1 MSRSRYEIS
10 ELKKAVASSHRWMK
24 KHANRSHSERPIV
37 QEVPSEAIVLLI
49 ECFADDSESL
59 DRLDNDAVNS
69 IKQIDINELER
80 VIENINDLIDGA
92 VDPFIDMDDIL
103 SACTS
108 V

>member
-1 MSRSRYEIS
+1 MRRNRYEIS
-10 ELKKAVASSHRWMK
+10 ELKKAVASSHRWMR

-49 ECFADDSESL
+49 ECFADDPDSIDSL
-59 DRLDNDAVNS
+59 DSDMVNS
-69 IKQIDINELER
+69 IKQIDVNELDR
-80 VIENINDLIDGA
+80 VIENINDLIDDA
-92 VDPFIDMDDIL
+92 VDPFIDIDDIL